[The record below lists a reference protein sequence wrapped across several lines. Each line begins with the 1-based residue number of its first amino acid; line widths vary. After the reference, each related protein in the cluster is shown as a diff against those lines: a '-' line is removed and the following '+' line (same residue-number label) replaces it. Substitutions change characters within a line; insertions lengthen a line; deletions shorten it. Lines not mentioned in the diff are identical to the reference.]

1 MPLKTLYLQPF
12 QENSLSKLLVIF
24 TALLALTACE
34 KEQPSTPT
42 IGTAPKEI
50 LDKVATDTK
59 QAAAVA
65 ADKLQNAEIEEAPVE
80 EMEEEEIVEDEET
93 EEEQE

>member
-1 MPLKTLYLQPF
+1 
-12 QENSLSKLLVIF
+12 LSKLLLIF

-34 KEQPSTPT
+34 KEQPNTPT

-65 ADKLQNAEIEEAPVE
+65 TENLQNAETEVAPVE
-80 EMEEEEIVEDEET
+80 EMEEEEES
-93 EEEQE
+93 EEEESEEEAQE